1 MNFFVSY
8 VDFLKNKDNIREYLD
23 SLFIAVPDIIVYFP
37 DNLSKEDRNL
47 IYTHSK
53 GYLFD
58 KLHNVSSDYSI
69 KLWKPLE
76 NNNEISEE
84 YDNISSEQEQKQE
97 QKQEEEEEEE
107 EQQEEEQQE
116 EEQQEDYEEE
126 DYEEGDYEEEDYED
140 YEYYEEKIV
149 TLEDKINILIN
160 KFNIVNLT
168 CVFNI
173 LLLFYV
179 ILLNPIRVIVTKEEH
194 NECNF
199 KMID

>member
-97 QKQEEEEEEE
+97 EEEEEE
-107 EQQEEEQQE
+107 EEEQQE

>member
-97 QKQEEEEEEE
+97 EEEEEE
-107 EQQEEEQQE
+107 EEEQQE

-199 KMID
+199 KMIA

>member
-8 VDFLKNKDNIREYLD
+8 ADFLKNKDNIREYLD
-23 SLFIAVPDIIVYFP
+23 NLFIAVPDIIVYFP
-37 DNLSKEDRNL
+37 DNLSKEDRHL

-58 KLHNVSSDYSI
+58 KLHNVSSEYSI

-84 YDNISSEQEQKQE
+84 YDDISSEQEQEQE
-97 QKQEEEEEEE
+97 QEQEEQEQEQEEQEEE
-107 EQQEEEQQE
+107 
-116 EEQQEDYEEE
+116 
-126 DYEEGDYEEEDYED
+126 EEEDYED
-140 YEYYEEKIV
+140 YEDYDEKIV

-160 KFNIVNLT
+160 KFNMVNLT

-179 ILLNPIRVIVTKEEH
+179 ILSNPVRVIVTKEEH

-199 KMID
+199 KMIA